1 MADAHLER
9 IEQKIDAVADHV
21 KATDLRT
28 SAIDR
33 RLEQV
38 DRRLEQLEGKV
49 TAGFVRLEQKIDSMA
64 ETQRHI
70 NRELS
75 DTVQDHEHRIV
86 VLENKPTLSPKP

>member
-21 KATDLRT
+21 KATDRRT
-28 SAIDR
+28 SDIDR
-33 RLEQV
+33 RLEEL
-38 DRRLEQLEGKV
+38 DGKV
-49 TAGFVRLEQKIDSMA
+49 TAGFVRLERVEKTLDSVA

>member
-21 KATDLRT
+21 SATDRRT
-28 SAIDR
+28 SGIDR
-33 RLEQV
+33 RLEQL
-38 DRRLEQLEGKV
+38 DGKV
-49 TAGFVRLEQKIDSMA
+49 TAGFVRLERVEKTLDSVA

-86 VLENKPTLSPKP
+86 VLENKPNPEP